1 GILAAAAA
9 TALGYVLSVH
19 VFHLPYVADS
29 RLWLVAPAGGGV
41 GVTVA
46 GLLGTRRLLR
56 RPPLETLRR
65 LA

>member
-1 GILAAAAA
+1 
-9 TALGYVLSVH
+9 
-19 VFHLPYVADS
+19 
-29 RLWLVAPAGGGV
+29 
-41 GVTVA
+41 VTVA